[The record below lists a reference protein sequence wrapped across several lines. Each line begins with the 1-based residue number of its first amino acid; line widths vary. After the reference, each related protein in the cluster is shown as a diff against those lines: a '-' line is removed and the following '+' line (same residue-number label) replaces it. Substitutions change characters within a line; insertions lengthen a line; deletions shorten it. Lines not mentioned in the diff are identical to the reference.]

1 MPQRRDNAG
10 AVCNSGDRLQ
20 CRPNYYSLFIICLFE
35 LGHPN
40 DLRPTATPTARAKKS
55 VDEHIFNS
63 SQSTSLTFIICLF
76 ELGHPNDLRPTAT
89 PTARANWN
97 IIAMLYLNVPI
108 KYSFISCK
116 VRSPQ
121 TAK

>member
-20 CRPNYYSLFIICLFE
+20 RRPLV
-35 LGHPN
+35 P
-40 DLRPTATPTARAKKS
+40 KKS
-55 VDEHIFNS
+55 VDEQIFNS

-89 PTARANWN
+89 PTA
-97 IIAMLYLNVPI
+97 
-108 KYSFISCK
+108 C
-116 VRSPQ
+116 
-121 TAK
+121 AKINKNEKRTDAQIF